1 MFFIFSQWPI
11 KLTCAYHY
19 IVNYK
24 FLFNLHSSSKII
36 QSDSLSV
43 RSGNSSLQSS
53 ESGSSG
59 FQISCHSNE
68 DSFDSSVSTSTNSS
82 SCIIN
87 NNNNNSPTKIDED
100 EPEIVSERLMLE
112 QELMAAKDTQ
122 LLQLLADMN
131 KMKRRCKHILDV
143 TDRYCVL
150 RPGKKCQ
157 VVEWNSEP
165 NLDQSYTTF
174 KRLFWFL
181 TQLIWLS

>member
-1 MFFIFSQWPI
+1 MFLYFLSDPLSWLVPI
-11 KLTCAYHY
+11 Y
-19 IVNYK
+19 IVKYK
-24 FLFNLHSSSKII
+24 FIFNLHSSSKII

-82 SCIIN
+82 SCIN

-100 EPEIVSERLMLE
+100 EPEIVSERLLLE

-165 NLDQSYTTF
+165 NL
-174 KRLFWFL
+174 
-181 TQLIWLS
+181 TQLLSAYFGSILC